1 MFGDNFQLYGRL
13 QVAIYMCPI
22 ITTFINPRHMHKGY
36 GSHSVCVCY
45 HADCYISYFFHRNLG
60 VIRLSVL
67 FLTYALCGFH

>member
-1 MFGDNFQLYGRL
+1 
-13 QVAIYMCPI
+13 
-22 ITTFINPRHMHKGY
+22 MHKGY